1 MHMRR
6 IFAYSIFGLLFV
18 WAWPYTTKAQ
28 DYVVP
33 AGTLLHCTLDEPNFS
48 SATATV
54 GDPFVCQLKSL
65 SQFGHSVMPR
75 GAYLTGHLEA
85 EKEPGHFVGKG
96 FLKLEFD
103 RVCLPNTCIPVPGK
117 IVAVQ
122 GYRVDR
128 QGDVMGHGHATR
140 DGVEWMLP
148 PLWPWKVLTLPARGP
163 RPTLKGEVP
172 ITLRLMDDI
181 EIPKM
186 RTSTDT
192 PNRPPYAYH
201 QPRAS
206 SAPVF
211 HRQPEQWSVAPAHKS
226 DSDIRYLPPTTPAME
241 RMENADGVAA
251 TLLTPARREEGND
264 TTSRGGVTLIALK
277 SDTIFPVAS
286 YRISSGQL
294 NYVRAS
300 GLTGAVELSE
310 VDWRKTSQLNRAP
323 DVSPAQQTP

>member
-1 MHMRR
+1 MRR
-6 IFAYSIFGLLFV
+6 LFAHCTLGLLFLWV
-18 WAWPYTTKAQ
+18 WPHTTNAQ

-33 AGTLLHCTLDEPNFS
+33 AGTLLRCTLDEPNFS
-48 SATATV
+48 SATLSV

-65 SQFGHSVMPR
+65 NEFGHSVLPR
-75 GAYLTGHLEA
+75 GSYLAGHLEA

-117 IVAVQ
+117 VVAVQ
-122 GYRVDR
+122 GYHVNR
-128 QGDVMGHGHATR
+128 QGDVVGHGHPTR

-181 EIPKM
+181 ELPKT
-186 RTSTDT
+186 RISWDT
-192 PNRPPYAYH
+192 PDRPPYAYH
-201 QPRAS
+201 QPRE
-206 SAPVF
+206 SATPGY
-211 HRQPEQWSVAPAHKS
+211 HSQPQRWSVAPAHNRPA
-226 DSDIRYLPPTTPAME
+226 DITYLPPAAPAME
-241 RMENADGVAA
+241 RVENVNGIAS
-251 TLLTPARREEGND
+251 TLIPPPSREERSA
-264 TTSRGGVTLIALK
+264 TTSRGGLTLIALK

-286 YRISSGQL
+286 YRITSGHL

-310 VDWRKTSQLNRAP
+310 VDWRKTAQLNTAREAG
-323 DVSPAQQTP
+323 AAAETP